1 MAWGLR
7 STFTATDLAPASILL
22 LQRAR
27 TADQE
32 EIKEQCC
39 TPVTVPGLSRRMLLD
54 ITDITYITLTLKC
67 VRLQWSSVRS
77 AVGLAHECVNLK
89 YALFNVML
97 AQLIMKILTRDNAD
111 FRDLI
116 LW

>member
-7 STFTATDLAPASILL
+7 STFTETDLAPASTLL

-39 TPVTVPGLSRRMLLD
+39 TPVTVPGLSRLMLLLD
-54 ITDITYITLTLKC
+54 ITGITYITITLKY
-67 VRLQWSSVRS
+67 VILQCQRSSVKS
-77 AVGLAHECVNLK
+77 AVGLSVECV
-89 YALFNVML
+89 
-97 AQLIMKILTRDNAD
+97 
-111 FRDLI
+111 
-116 LW
+116 